1 MPKRHF
7 NWKLTIVLLI
17 GFIVLSVTAYGL
29 RQWQRSHRA
38 EKGLSLGNKAYSEQ
52 RWEDAAKNLGR
63 YLAVVQ
69 NDTAVLSK
77 YAQAQLNIRPLGR
90 NNLQQA
96 IGAYRAILRIDEPN
110 SQAALKLIE
119 IYLQIGL
126 SGEAELIAAR
136 AVEKN
141 PSPELRRMQAVALIE
156 QRKFEDALKELK
168 DIIKKYPD
176 CILAYDMLG
185 RLVESRPDD
194 FLETTFLSWFDEA
207 VKNNPSSANA
217 YIIRGSYYL
226 RNKEK
231 DKALSDL
238 TEAEKLDLSDFTV
251 RLHLA
256 EEFVNANILDKAEKH
271 LSVAQTSE
279 PANQTLWYIWAN
291 LALRSNSKQ
300 TMTRVAQ
307 TGLEALSAQPWDFM
321 PIAAELYV
329 RGGEFDLASNCI
341 ARLRQKEI
349 APTTTEFL
357 EGLIADRKGQYY
369 QAVKHLYQAIQMGG
383 KSAGIRLE
391 LADVLSRLGDNQS
404 AIQQLR
410 LLISEQPGLASAHLS
425 LARLLTESGS
435 WDEASEQ
442 ARIITQVL
450 PDNFDAALIYVRA
463 RIQVLADNQTDK
475 DSPLWQ
481 EVEEHLTKLE
491 KSSDNVLPIKL
502 LQFQVAVLR
511 SMFSVA
517 QQLLANMKDHY
528 PSYVEV
534 AMAEISLLTAQNKT
548 DEAMLKLSQTISEFP
563 ESVTAVSY
571 FATLL
576 ADRDEHQKCE
586 KIIKDSLE
594 RIKQPVAKRQLG
606 VLLASFYNRW
616 NEQEKRYQLLDSLV
630 RDIPD
635 DVVLYC
641 ELLRCRNVIEN
652 AGYAQEL
659 INKIKTIEGE
669 NSWRWR
675 YEQARIWFVQ
685 DTRDNLKNQ
694 YPQIVSLLKENLL
707 ANPEDQ
713 TSRVLLAAVYEYA
726 GELQL
731 AISTYL
737 EALDRSPRDI
747 HIIVSAVA
755 VLYKANEY
763 DRADKILRQA
773 TGEKL
778 FHPELERLQL
788 LSYLRRGE
796 LSSASNVIENLLDN
810 DPNNKS
816 IGLALALLKIQQS
829 RFADANTLLD
839 KLKTQEPNSL
849 PIAAAQV
856 ELNIRQNKSAEALLI
871 CDKMVDKLHNVSA
884 YILRSRVNAVLG
896 RVDKAIQDLDYAV
909 SLEPNSIEA
918 LVTRSDIYSSAGKSD
933 KAIIDIQ
940 RAMSLSVDN
949 IQIEKR
955 AISLFLASGDTM
967 KVRQG
972 RDILDRVLAS
982 NPRDVDLHFYKARFL
997 LAEGTAPAIAQAQK
1011 ILQKI
1016 TEENPKIAE
1025 AWTSLAEIVIRLK
1038 QPTKAM
1044 DIILR
1049 GLVHQPNN
1057 KSLLLLKAMLEAKSS
1072 PLLAVPTLKALLE
1085 RDPNDVDVVVRLSE
1099 TYLAAGESQKAVAL
1113 LKEWLTSSGRA
1124 SDERKINTVLAVALY
1139 KNGDKAQAQEK
1150 LNSLSKS
1157 LPDDPGPLLTQ
1168 VRLFTDDHLWEQLT
1182 QEVAEWYRNHP
1193 KDTNTILII
1202 TRNLAANEN
1211 DEAKKAA
1218 ESILQTILKND
1229 SKCTEAASA
1238 LATLLQV
1245 TGRSEEAVGLYQ
1257 QVLQLQ
1263 SDNLVAIN
1271 NLAWILCE
1279 DQKKYEQALAL
1290 AQRGLEKAPYDYVD
1304 LMDTRGMIYYRLGQ
1318 YDKAV
1323 EDFTRCLKLYPEGTP
1338 ALVTSHLHLAKALVG
1353 LGQKDKSIEVLRQT
1367 LKLNNDFGGLSPADL
1382 TEAEH
1387 LLKELSGGI

>member
-1 MPKRHF
+1 MPKRYF
-7 NWKLTIVLLI
+7 NWKLAIVLLI

-38 EKGLSLGNKAYSEQ
+38 ERGLSLGNKAYSEQ

-69 NDTAVLSK
+69 NDAAVLSK
-77 YAQAQLNIRPLGR
+77 YAQAQLNIRPLRR

-96 IGAYRAILRIDEPN
+96 ISAYRAILRINETN
-110 SQAALKLIE
+110 SQAALTLIK

-126 SGEAELIAAR
+126 PGEAELIATR
-136 AVEKN
+136 AIEKN
-141 PSPELRRMQAVALIE
+141 PLPELRRVLAVALIS
-156 QRKFEDALKELK
+156 QRKFEEASKELK
-168 DIIKKYPD
+168 NIIKEHPD
-176 CILAYDMLG
+176 YISAYDVLG
-185 RLVESRPDD
+185 RLVENRPDD
-194 FLETTFLSWFDEA
+194 FLETSQYWFDEA
-207 VKNNPSSANA
+207 VKNNSSNA
-217 YIIRGSYYL
+217 EAHVIRGAYYL
-226 RNKEK
+226 RSGEK

-238 TEAEKLDLSDFTV
+238 AEAEKLDLSDFTV
-251 RLHLA
+251 RLQLA

-271 LSVAQTSE
+271 LSVVQTSE
-279 PANQTLWYIWAN
+279 PTNQTLWHIWAN
-291 LALRSNSKQ
+291 LALRSSSKQ
-300 TMTRVAQ
+300 TITRVAQ

-321 PIAAELYV
+321 PTAAELYV

-369 QAVKHLYQAIQMGG
+369 QAVKHLYQAIQMGD

-391 LADVLSRLGDNQS
+391 LADVLSRLGDKQS

-410 LLISEQPGLASAHLS
+410 LLISEQPGLASAHLG

-450 PDNFDAALIYVRA
+450 PDNFDAALIYVQA
-463 RIQVLADNQTDK
+463 RIQILADNQTDK

-491 KSSDNVLPIKL
+491 KSSDNAFPIKL

-511 SMFSVA
+511 SRFSVA
-517 QQLLANMKDHY
+517 QQLLADMKDHY
-528 PSYVEV
+528 PSHVEV
-534 AMAEISLLTAQNKT
+534 AMAEIDLLTAQNKT
-548 DEAMLKLSQTISEFP
+548 DEAMFKLSQTISEFP

-576 ADRDEHQKCE
+576 ADKDERQKCE
-586 KIIKDSLE
+586 KIVKDSLE

-606 VLLASFYNRW
+606 LLLASFYNRW
-616 NEQEKRYQLLDSLV
+616 NEQEKRYQLLDSLIS
-630 RDIPD
+630 DIPD

-641 ELLRCRNVIEN
+641 ELLRCQNVIKN
-652 AGYAQEL
+652 ADYAQEL
-659 INKIKTIEGE
+659 IDKIKTIEGE
-669 NSWRWR
+669 KGWRWR

-685 DTRDNLKNQ
+685 DTRDNFKNQ

-713 TSRVLLAAVYEYA
+713 TSRTFLATVYEYA
-726 GELQL
+726 GELRL

-737 EALDRSPRDI
+737 EALDSSPRDI

-755 VLYKANEY
+755 ALYKANEY
-763 DRADKILRQA
+763 DLADKILRQA
-773 TGEKL
+773 TSEKL

-788 LSYLRRGE
+788 QSYLRRGE

-816 IGLALALLKIQQS
+816 ICLALALLKIRQNK
-829 RFADANTLLD
+829 FADADVLLA
-839 KLKTQEPNSL
+839 KLKVQEPNSL
-849 PIAAAQV
+849 PIAAAQI
-856 ELNIRQNKSAEALLI
+856 ELNVRQNKSAEALLM
-871 CDKMVDKLHNVSA
+871 CDEIVDKFHNTSA
-884 YILRSRVNAVLG
+884 YILHSRTNVILG
-896 RVDKAIQDLDYAV
+896 QIDKAIQDLDYAL
-909 SLEPNSIEA
+909 SAEPNSIEA
-918 LVTRSDIYSSAGKSD
+918 LVTRSDIYSSVGKLD

-949 IQIEKR
+949 IQIKKR

-967 KVRQG
+967 KVHQG
-972 RDILDRVLAS
+972 RDILDRALAS
-982 NPRDVDLHFYKARFL
+982 NPHDIELRFYKARFL
-997 LAEGTAPAIAQAQK
+997 LAEQTAPAIAESQE

-1016 TEENPKIAE
+1016 AEERPKIAD
-1025 AWTSLAEIVIRLK
+1025 AWTLLAEIAIRLK
-1038 QPTKAM
+1038 QPTKAV

-1085 RDPNDVDVVVRLSE
+1085 LDPNDTDVAVRLSE
-1099 TYLAAGESQKAVAL
+1099 TYLAAGEPEKAIVL
-1113 LKEWLTSSGRA
+1113 LKTQLA
-1124 SDERKINTVLAVALY
+1124 SCSRVSNERKINTALAVSLY
-1139 KNGDKAQAQEK
+1139 KSGNKTDALEK
-1150 LNSLSKS
+1150 LDSLLKS
-1157 LPDDPGPLLTQ
+1157 SPDDPIPLLVQ
-1168 VRLFTDDHLWEQLT
+1168 VRLLEEDHLWDQLT
-1182 QEVAEWYRNHP
+1182 QKVAEWHRNHP
-1193 KDTNTILII
+1193 KDTDTILTIA
-1202 TRNLAANEN
+1202 RNLAANEN

-1218 ESILQTILKND
+1218 EGVLQTILQNNPE
-1229 SKCTEAASA
+1229 SAEAMSA
-1238 LATLLQV
+1238 LAMLLQV
-1245 TGRSEEAVGLYQ
+1245 TGRSEEAAEFYQLVLGLQ
-1257 QVLQLQ
+1257 P
-1263 SDNLVAIN
+1263 DNVVAIN

-1279 DQKKYEQALAL
+1279 ERKKYEQALAL
-1290 AQRGLEKAPYDYVD
+1290 AQRGLEKAPDYYVD
-1304 LMDTRGMIYYRLGQ
+1304 LIDTRGMIYYRLGQ

-1323 EDFTRCLKLYPEGTP
+1323 QDFTECLKLYPDGTP
-1338 ALVTSHLHLAKALVG
+1338 ALVTSHLHLAKALVS
-1353 LGQKDKSIEVLRQT
+1353 LGQKDNSIEILRQA
-1367 LKLNNDFGGLSPADL
+1367 LKLNNDFGGLSPADVA
-1382 TEAEH
+1382 EAEY
-1387 LLKELSGGI
+1387 LLKQLSGGV